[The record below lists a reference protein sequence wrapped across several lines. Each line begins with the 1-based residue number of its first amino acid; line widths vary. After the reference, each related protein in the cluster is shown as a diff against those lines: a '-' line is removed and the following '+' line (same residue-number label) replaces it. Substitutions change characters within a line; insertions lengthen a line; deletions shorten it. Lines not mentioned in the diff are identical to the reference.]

1 MKNEVDDNT
10 NTYLTGFLWE
20 LDKNLMIKTLLS
32 HRNENQVTKVGGYV
46 ILNVLVSTLKR

>member
-32 HRNENQVTKVGGYV
+32 HRNENQVTKVSGYV